1 MIKLHLIILECSFML
16 GRSHEAQKKEVTYRG
31 LKSRLTPTLLLLAGL
46 IMGLTACSTPQ
57 EVIQA
62 KATATATPPI
72 PPVIE
77 VSPDPTPMMYNSG
90 SLIELWSPRGTNA
103 EVLTFPDNKTISVPS
118 RICGPNGGCSVWS
131 YDDTEIV
138 IDPNAQGGV
147 AYFDYLNDDPKNADD
162 ITGCFLKGVSLP
174 QVTEDGIVT
183 PQFFKVLAVKETA
196 GTIIACDLVFNLWD
210 LDQQMS
216 PEDKDVL
223 ESFTDGLAAL
233 AVMEPKNPFGI
244 QYKGDPEWDKIMENF
259 AVEPNCVTPS
269 VLNTVGYFCRQGV
282 IRPPQP
288 EAPLSCDYSA
298 IPICP

>member
-1 MIKLHLIILECSFML
+1 ML
-16 GRSHEAQKKEVTYRG
+16 GRGPEAQKRERIRPPSLRG
-31 LKSRLTPTLLLLAGL
+31 HLANALLGLAGL
-46 IMGLTACSTPQ
+46 SIFLAACTTPQ
-57 EVIQA
+57 SVIQA
-62 KATATATPPI
+62 KATATATPITNPQ
-72 PPVIE
+72 
-77 VSPDPTPMMYNSG
+77 PT

-118 RICGPNGGCSVWS
+118 RICGPDGGCSVWS
-131 YDDTEIV
+131 YDATEIV
-138 IDPNAQGGV
+138 INPNAQGGV

-216 PEDKDVL
+216 PENKDVL

-244 QYKGDPEWDKIMENF
+244 QYKGDPEWDKTMGNF
-259 AVEPNCVTPS
+259 AVEPNCVTQS
-269 VLNTVGYFCRQGV
+269 VLNAVEYFCRQGV

-288 EAPLSCDYSA
+288 EDPLLCDYS
-298 IPICP
+298 PILTCP